1 MDKKIFEKH
10 INKRV
15 ELVNDENY
23 VKRGE
28 ITDVFDSSFAF
39 LTSGKTIYLSFDRVK
54 EIRPLGG
61 DIIGKNIF

>member
-1 MDKKIFEKH
+1 M
-10 INKRV
+10 
-15 ELVNDENY
+15 
-23 VKRGE
+23 KRGE